1 METGGRTRSSGE
13 LGEVGGGIQKSG
25 LGEVTCGGELTPPP
39 HLQCCIDLEH
49 GVLRLKAPLPELPF
63 LPWYQEPGQ

>member
-1 METGGRTRSSGE
+1 M
-13 LGEVGGGIQKSG
+13 GGGIQKSG